1 MVLVKHVI
9 NIVNEVCEIMVEQ
22 FWTDFAE
29 KLLPITEAAFH
40 VKMQG
45 MEAEWQFLYVF
56 SAIDGSYIPIKCP
69 PGDVDSVSQW
79 GRS

>member
-29 KLLPITEAAFH
+29 KLPPITEAAFH
-40 VKMQG
+40 VKLHD
-45 MEAEWQFLYVF
+45 MESEWQFLYVF
-56 SAIDGSYIPIKCP
+56 SAIDG
-69 PGDVDSVSQW
+69 
-79 GRS
+79 